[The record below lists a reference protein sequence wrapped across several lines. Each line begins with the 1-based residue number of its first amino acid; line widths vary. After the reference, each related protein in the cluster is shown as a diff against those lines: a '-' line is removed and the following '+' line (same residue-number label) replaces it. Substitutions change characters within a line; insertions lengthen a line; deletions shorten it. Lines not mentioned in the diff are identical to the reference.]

1 MTLLSPEIGWRTSE
15 RWNRRG
21 RRSPWAPQGETVLD
35 ELVRPQ
41 TILANGVELTYV
53 EQGAGDPVIFV
64 HGSTGDVRD
73 WLDHVAL
80 AADRYRAIAYSR
92 RGHYPNAW
100 PADYSACTPEA
111 HAADLAT
118 LIAALGHGPV
128 HLVGHSYGALVSL
141 VLAAQRPELV
151 RTLVLGEPPL
161 FSWLTA
167 TPAGEVMLAAFLA
180 DVWERAR
187 RTCQQGE
194 LEAGMRI
201 FIDGVIGEGAFD
213 QCPAPV
219 QAAMMDNAAEMV
231 VELATPPDA
240 VFSTL
245 SREDVRGVSMPT
257 LLLTGEVS
265 PPLFRDVIDELAA
278 VMPQADQRVISGVS
292 HDLGDA
298 ATFTEPVLGFLA
310 KHG

>member
-1 MTLLSPEIGWRTSE
+1 M
-15 RWNRRG
+15 G
-21 RRSPWAPQGETVLD
+21 RPPWAPQGDAVLD
-35 ELVRPQ
+35 GLVRPQ
-41 TILANGVELTYV
+41 TILANGAELAYV
-53 EQGAGDPVIFV
+53 EQGVGDPVVFV
-64 HGSTGDVRD
+64 HGSTGDFRG
-73 WLDHVAL
+73 WLEHAAL
-80 AADRYRAIAYSR
+80 AADRYHTIAYSR

-100 PADYSACTPEA
+100 PADYSDCTPEA
-111 HAADLAT
+111 HAADLAA
-118 LIAALGHGPV
+118 LIAALGYGPV

-141 VLAAQRPELV
+141 VLAVRRPELV

-161 FSWLTA
+161 FPWLTA
-167 TPAGEVMLAAFLA
+167 TPAGEALLAAFLA

-187 RTCQQGE
+187 RVCRQGE

-219 QAAMMDNAAEMV
+219 QADMMDNAAEMV
-231 VELATPPDA
+231 VELETPPDT

-245 SREDVRGVSMPT
+245 SREDVRGVSVPT
-257 LLLTGEVS
+257 LLLSGELS
-265 PPLFRDVIDELAA
+265 PPLFRDVTDELARSLPRA
-278 VMPQADQRVISGVS
+278 ERATIPGAS
-292 HDLGDA
+292 HDLGDP

>member
-1 MTLLSPEIGWRTSE
+1 M
-15 RWNRRG
+15 
-21 RRSPWAPQGETVLD
+21 D
-35 ELVRPQ
+35 ELLRPQ
-41 TILANGVELTYV
+41 TILANGAELTYV
-53 EQGAGDPVIFV
+53 EQGGGEHVVFV
-64 HGSTGDVRD
+64 HGSAGDFRG
-73 WLDHVAL
+73 WLEHLTLV
-80 AADRYRAIAYSR
+80 ADRYRAIAYSR

-111 HAADLAT
+111 HAADLAA

-128 HLVGHSYGALVSL
+128 HLVGHSYGALTSL
-141 VLAAQRPELV
+141 VLAARRPELV

-161 FSWLTA
+161 FSWLMA
-167 TPAGEVMLAAFLA
+167 TPAGEALRAAFLA

-187 RTCQQGE
+187 RVCQQGE

-213 QCPAPV
+213 QCPAPI
-219 QAAMMDNAAEMV
+219 QAEMMDNAAEMV
-231 VELATPPDA
+231 VELETPPDT

-257 LLLTGEVS
+257 LLLIGEMS
-265 PPLFRDVIDELAA
+265 PPFLQAITEELARSL
-278 VMPQADQRVISGVS
+278 PQAERVMIPGAS
-292 HDLGDA
+292 HDLGDP
-298 ATFTEPVLGFLA
+298 ATFTETVLGFLA

>member
-1 MTLLSPEIGWRTSE
+1 M
-15 RWNRRG
+15 
-21 RRSPWAPQGETVLD
+21 D

-53 EQGAGDPVIFV
+53 EQGAGDPVVFV
-64 HGSTGDVRD
+64 HGSTGDFRG
-73 WLDHVAL
+73 WLEHLAL

-111 HAADLAT
+111 HAADLAA
-118 LIAALGHGPV
+118 LIAALGHGSV

-141 VLAAQRPELV
+141 VVAVQRPDLV

-161 FSWLTA
+161 FPWLTA
-167 TPAGEVMLAAFLA
+167 TPAGEALRAAFLV

-213 QCPAPV
+213 QCPAPI
-219 QAAMMDNAAEMV
+219 QAEMMDNAAEMV
-231 VELATPPDA
+231 IELETPPET

-257 LLLTGEVS
+257 LLLSGELS
-265 PPLFRDVIDELAA
+265 PPLFRDVVDQLAA
-278 VMPQADQRVISGVS
+278 VMPRAEQRVIPGAS
-292 HDLGDA
+292 HDLGDP
-298 ATFTEPVLGFLA
+298 ATFTETALTFLT